1 MKTNA
6 VRHLDLARGEEHLN
20 LFRTTLVQ
28 VLAVLLLGGSSHA
41 YSAGTQEWVRL
52 TDCQYVAEAYND
64 GDSFHVRCGE
74 HELIAR
80 LYFIDAP
87 EATLQNP
94 ERVREQSE
102 YFGVTLD
109 ETLHAG
115 KQAAVAVQ
123 EMLQTPFVVRTR
135 WANAQGRTRIPRYYA
150 FVEVGTQSLAELLVS
165 KGLARIKGITA
176 KSPLGVPSQTTLEK
190 LRALEHE
197 AQQQRRGVWATSNGD
212 ATQFSP

>member
-1 MKTNA
+1 
-6 VRHLDLARGEEHLN
+6 LN
-20 LFRTTLVQ
+20 LFRTTVVQ
-28 VLAVLLLGGSSHA
+28 VLAVLLLVGSSHA
-41 YSAGTQEWVRL
+41 YSAAPKEWVRL

-64 GDSFHVRCGE
+64 GDSFHVHCGE
-74 HELIAR
+74 YELIAR
-80 LYFIDAP
+80 LYFADAP

-109 ETLHAG
+109 ETLRAG
-115 KQAAVAVQ
+115 KQATVTVQ
-123 EMLQTPFVVRTR
+123 EMLQTSFVVWTR
-135 WANAQGRTRIPRYYA
+135 WASAQGRTKIPRYYA

-176 KSPLGVPSQTTLEK
+176 KSPLGMPSQATLDK

-197 AQQQRRGVWATSNGD
+197 AQQQRRGVWATSIGG
-212 ATQFSP
+212 ATQSSP